1 MFECITLTNLGL
13 YNESKEKLL
22 KILSSANNDYLSY
35 RTDQISKCYTFEHIN
50 GNNSTIVIVLL

>member
-1 MFECITLTNLGL
+1 MFECITLTNLGV

-35 RTDQISKCYTFEHIN
+35 KTDQIYHN
-50 GNNSTIVIVLL
+50 LAWNALLIMMNV